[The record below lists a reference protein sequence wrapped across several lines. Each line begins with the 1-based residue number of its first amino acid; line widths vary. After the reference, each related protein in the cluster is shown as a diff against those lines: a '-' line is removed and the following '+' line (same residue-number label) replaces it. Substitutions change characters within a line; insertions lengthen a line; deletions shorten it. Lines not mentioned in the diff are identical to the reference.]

1 MIIFKLNQAIKFW
14 HKLLSIFIS
23 SFVNYQIIL
32 YPIIFWDLK
41 ITDYNIWRRF
51 LAPSGTITSVDLNT
65 RYQTSS
71 KKLRIVLA
79 KRETKVH
86 SIVFFSPIK
95 ITLLRHKTNES
106 DMNFV
111 CKCRWKMTIFKY
123 LYSMIKKQKCP
134 WCQENQ

>member
-23 SFVNYQIIL
+23 SFVSYQIIL
-32 YPIIFWDLK
+32 CPIIFWDLK

-86 SIVFFSPIK
+86 SIVFFFP
-95 ITLLRHKTNES
+95 HKNHFAKAQ
-106 DMNFV
+106 N
-111 CKCRWKMTIFKY
+111 KWKWY
-123 LYSMIKKQKCP
+123 ELCL
-134 WCQENQ
+134 